1 MGDYNTED
9 MIRYSKIAEEC
20 SYDSIWVAE
29 DLGFRDA
36 IGPLAS
42 LAVSTLKINLATG
55 ILPVYYR
62 SPALVAMTIATLD
75 ELSKGRIILGL
86 GNGVRSYVEK
96 QGIKVEKSLR
106 TMREYVEIIRLILT
120 EESVEYQGQ
129 IHSLKGT
136 KLEFRPFRTIVPIY
150 IAARGPK
157 MFQLAGEIADG
168 VLISDGFCTDNYV
181 KWALRN
187 VSVGAKKVRRDPINV
202 DFAALIFLSVSND
215 HNEARENVKAS
226 VLSLLAEGTLNPH
239 LQTLGLD
246 EDDLTP
252 TRFALE
258 RGNFKEARG
267 WIDQYDRAG
276 TRVHQSHGLAD
287 NQLQRLLR
295 IERGMNDVAHLIE
308 QLQPLMPPCQFC
320 QFVAHVAER
329 LNSSHPQHQ
338 CRSKRPEN

>member
-1 MGDYNTED
+1 VGDYNTED
-9 MIRYSKIAEEC
+9 VIRYSKIAEEC
-20 SYDSIWVAE
+20 SYDSIWAAE

-42 LAVSTLKINLATG
+42 LAISTLKIKLATG

-96 QGIKVEKSLR
+96 QGIKFEKSLR

-120 EESVEYQGQ
+120 GESVEYQGQ
-129 IHSLKGT
+129 IHTLKGT
-136 KLEFRPFRTIVPIY
+136 KLEFRPFRTIVPTY

-168 VLISDGFCTDNYV
+168 VLVSDGFCANNYV

-187 VSVGAKKVRRDPINV
+187 VSVGAKKAGRDPINV
-202 DFAALIFLSVSND
+202 DFASLIFLSVSND
-215 HNEARENVKAS
+215 HNEARENVKPS
-226 VLSLLAEGTLNPH
+226 VLSMLAEGTLNPH
-239 LQTLGLD
+239 LKTLGVD

-258 RGNFKEARG
+258 RGNFKDACGKLPDTVLDASSIYGTPHECAIKMKELRNAG
-267 WIDQYDRAG
+267 VTLPIIEPIGPDKEWIIR
-276 TRVHQSHGLAD
+276 LAKD
-287 NQLQRLLR
+287 W
-295 IERGMNDVAHLIE
+295 
-308 QLQPLMPPCQFC
+308 
-320 QFVAHVAER
+320 
-329 LNSSHPQHQ
+329 
-338 CRSKRPEN
+338 